1 MKCTDKAV
9 YRVASPRPQPKPRRH
24 TPPPPE
30 MEAKIKQMQRLVHL
44 RMQRIGSL
52 LQRGRS
58 DEAEKLIDE
67 TTNLLRETS
76 PAEKE

>member
-1 MKCTDKAV
+1 
-9 YRVASPRPQPKPRRH
+9 
-24 TPPPPE
+24 

-67 TTNLLRETS
+67 TTNLLREIS